1 MSVDKQEKVK
11 MAKRVT
17 TQQLANEIEQ
27 IKDNHLAHMADDIDE
42 LKQAV
47 KDNRTFFQDRLDR
60 MDNRIWLILGATV
73 STLVT
78 IIGAFFGGMM

>member
-1 MSVDKQEKVK
+1 

>member
-1 MSVDKQEKVK
+1 

-17 TQQLANEIEQ
+17 TQELANEIEQ

-47 KDNRTFFQDRLDR
+47 KENRTFFQQRLDR

-78 IIGAFFGGMM
+78 IIGATWGGMM

>member
-47 KDNRTFFQDRLDR
+47 KENRTFFQDRLDR
-60 MDNRIWLILGATV
+60 MDNR
-73 STLVT
+73 
-78 IIGAFFGGMM
+78 MM

>member
-1 MSVDKQEKVK
+1 

-27 IKDNHLAHMADDIDE
+27 IKDNHLAHMADDIEE
-42 LKQAV
+42 LKEAV
-47 KDNRTFFQDRLDR
+47 KDNRTFFQQRLDR

-78 IIGAFFGGMM
+78 IVGATVGGMM

>member
-1 MSVDKQEKVK
+1 
-11 MAKRVT
+11 MAKRIT
-17 TQQLANEIEQ
+17 IQQLANEIEQ

-47 KDNRTFFQDRLDR
+47 KENRTFFQDRLDR

>member
-1 MSVDKQEKVK
+1 

-47 KDNRTFFQDRLDR
+47 KENRTFFQNRLDR

>member
-1 MSVDKQEKVK
+1 MI

-47 KDNRTFFQDRLDR
+47 KENRTFFQDRLDR

>member
-1 MSVDKQEKVK
+1 

-17 TQQLANEIEQ
+17 TQELANEIEQ

-47 KDNRTFFQDRLDR
+47 KENRTFFQDRLDR

>member
-1 MSVDKQEKVK
+1 

-27 IKDNHLAHMADDIDE
+27 IKNNHLAHMADDIDE

-47 KDNRTFFQDRLDR
+47 KENRTFFQDRLDR

>member
-1 MSVDKQEKVK
+1 MI

>member
-1 MSVDKQEKVK
+1 

-47 KDNRTFFQDRLDR
+47 KENRTFFQDRLDR

>member
-1 MSVDKQEKVK
+1 MG
-11 MAKRVT
+11 KRVT

-27 IKDNHLAHMADDIDE
+27 IKDNHLAHMADDIEE
-42 LKQAV
+42 LKEAV
-47 KDNRTFFQDRLDR
+47 KDNRTFFQQRLDR

-78 IIGAFFGGMM
+78 IVGATVGGMM

>member
-1 MSVDKQEKVK
+1 

-17 TQQLANEIEQ
+17 TQELAKEIEI
-27 IKDNHLAHMADDIDE
+27 IKDNHLVHLSEDISE
-42 LKQAV
+42 LQQAV
-47 KDNRTFFQDRLDR
+47 KENRTFFQDRLDR

>member
-1 MSVDKQEKVK
+1 

-17 TQQLANEIEQ
+17 TQELANEIEQ
-27 IKDNHLAHMADDIDE
+27 IKDNHLAHMADDIEE
-42 LKQAV
+42 LKEAV
-47 KDNRTFFQDRLDR
+47 KDNRTFFQQRLDR

-78 IIGAFFGGMM
+78 IVGATVGGMM

>member
-1 MSVDKQEKVK
+1 MG
-11 MAKRVT
+11 KRVT

-27 IKDNHLAHMADDIDE
+27 IKDNHLAHMADDIEE
-42 LKQAV
+42 LKEAV
-47 KDNRTFFQDRLDR
+47 KDNRTFFQQRLDR

-78 IIGAFFGGMM
+78 IIGATWGGMM

>member
-1 MSVDKQEKVK
+1 

-27 IKDNHLAHMADDIDE
+27 IKDNHLAHMADDIEE
-42 LKQAV
+42 LKEAV
-47 KDNRTFFQDRLDR
+47 KDNRTFFQQRLDR

-78 IIGAFFGGMM
+78 IIGATWGGMM